1 MPFHLFRI
9 TFFSFWSV
17 LKFSFPSG
25 SDRKEPACNTGD
37 LGSIRRLT
45 RFPGEGNGDPLHSC
59 LENSVDKGAW
69 RAIVRRVAKS
79 QAWLN
84 NNFLFF
90 CTALICEFIYIVS
103 VAAHFYYCVIHVSSY
118 EHTTDSLFCCQTIYI
133 IFNSLLL
140 QTVPLWI
147 IWVL

>member
-1 MPFHLFRI
+1 MGSYTLYSFVSG
-9 TFFSFWSV
+9 FFWASLVAQTVKNLPAMQETRVWS
-17 LKFSFPSG
+17 LSQE
-25 SDRKEPACNTGD
+25 EPLEKGMAN
-37 LGSIRRLT
+37 
-45 RFPGEGNGDPLHSC
+45 PLQYSC
-59 LENSVDKGAW
+59 LENSVNRGAW

-79 QAWLN
+79 QTRLN
-84 NNFLFF
+84 SNFLFF

-140 QTVPLWI
+140 QTVPL
-147 IWVL
+147 